1 MGSEDEYEEEMDSDN
16 VVVLGPNERMDIDVN
31 EEDVNMEDPQQPT
44 TVVTLSEATARR
56 AVNRSIPM
64 PDKD

>member
-16 VVVLGPNERMDIDVN
+16 VVVLGPNERMDTDVN

-44 TVVTLSEATARR
+44 TVVNLSEATARR

-64 PDKD
+64 PDED